1 MDELKSWD
9 EHFSTIQT
17 DKQVFKRHIK
27 TTHDSLFL
35 EMFSKAEQHAV
46 GQEAVR
52 CNLVK
57 SSKKSPRSYMFFIN
71 MRCSHR
77 PGCEPFPGSFK
88 NRRLKKR
95 LPETKSSPLK
105 NSNGW
110 KMFQHFRGV
119 CRSD

>member
-52 CNLVK
+52 CNLVS
-57 SSKKSPRSYMFFIN
+57 SSKNHLEAICF
-71 MRCSHR
+71 
-77 PGCEPFPGSFK
+77 
-88 NRRLKKR
+88 L
-95 LPETKSSPLK
+95 
-105 NSNGW
+105 
-110 KMFQHFRGV
+110 
-119 CRSD
+119 